1 MSTMSENKAVVTTY
15 KNDTGP
21 LPEAVELALVSND
34 LSKLS
39 ATERL
44 AYLRRLC
51 DSLSLNWLTSPF
63 QYICL
68 NGKLTLY
75 ATRACAD
82 QLRKRDKVS
91 IGPPEVRFEDGLVV
105 VSVTARTADGRE
117 DSELGVVSLDGLKGE
132 ARANAILKAITKA
145 KRRVTLSICGL
156 GWLDETEVETIPGA
170 RLVTPDEAVPSGETT
185 TGETTTGNGAS
196 TRCHVCGDELPAKV
210 AKACQKRKM
219 APICVACH
227 KKQRRRQEIAQA
239 AANAEP
245 EAHPDGWVDPD
256 VPEDA
261 APNKP
266 NQRTLT
272 DIVLG

>member
-1 MSTMSENKAVVTTY
+1 MSENKAVVTTY

-51 DSLSLNWLTSPF
+51 DSLSLNWLTNPF
-63 QYICL
+63 QYIVL

-117 DSELGVVSLDGLKGE
+117 DSELGVVSLEGLRGE

-170 RLVTPDEAVPSGETT
+170 SVVSPDEELTEPAEQEPQPPASPTAT
-185 TGETTTGNGAS
+185 AAASAAQANGNGK
-196 TRCHVCGDELPAKV
+196 PAGCTC
-210 AKACQKRKM
+210 AGKRHWATNPNCPM
-219 APICVACH
+219 NSGG
-227 KKQRRRQEIAQA
+227 QGRRQRMPASRNARPAQPQQQPLQEPLLTA
-239 AANAEP
+239 DHGEEYEPGAN
-245 EAHPDGWVDPD
+245 G
-256 VPEDA
+256 
-261 APNKP
+261 
-266 NQRTLT
+266 
-272 DIVLG
+272 

>member
-1 MSTMSENKAVVTTY
+1 MHHDNHQLETVATTS
-15 KNDTGP
+15 KNDPGGP

-51 DSLSLNWLTSPF
+51 DSLALNWLTNPF
-63 QYICL
+63 QYIVL

-170 RLVTPDEAVPSGETT
+170 RLVNPDEPDEADEAVPSGETT
-185 TGETTTGNGAS
+185 SGETTPGNGAS
-196 TRCHVCGDELPAKV
+196 TRCHVRPVGCTCAGKRHHKNNPKCPLNGSPKTELD
-210 AKACQKRKM
+210 
-219 APICVACH
+219 
-227 KKQRRRQEIAQA
+227 
-239 AANAEP
+239 
-245 EAHPDGWVDPD
+245 PDGWVDPD
-256 VPEDA
+256 V
-261 APNKP
+261 K
-266 NQRTLT
+266 
-272 DIVLG
+272 